1 MVGRCCWGRGLLP
14 LLVLAGGVFIG
25 AACFAQE
32 KAATE
37 KKAGDQTAPTEEV
50 REPEAKKEK
59 QESPSLL
66 SVLKEALEE
75 SIPKALR
82 PKLAEGDDEGYELYQ
97 QMIRAMRKA
106 DSLFYE
112 SRYTIKG
119 KGDFSHGCTYRAW
132 LKKPNYFRVEG
143 ETDSGKKGG
152 ILVGDGKRLWIY
164 WPEGRP
170 FVDEDSEADKKTRL
184 TSYMTKRAPLAAH
197 SIGHEVVYL
206 GIGMAMPVI
215 DPSTFHGYTDSLQA
229 YLDGVTKLP
238 AEKVGDEECD
248 HILVNIMKHQR
259 SWEIWVSKK
268 DHLPRKMKQIVR
280 VSYDLVMTEDW
291 SEIKLNGEISND
303 LFAWKPPD
311 DWTEWRMPSIESGLL
326 KPGTEAPDFELDSV
340 DGGKIKLSDLRGS
353 VVWIYVWRAG

>member
-1 MVGRCCWGRGLLP
+1 MIHCIHCAGEILAGLL
-14 LLVLAGGVFIG
+14 LACGVLVGGTR
-25 AACFAQE
+25 FAQA
-32 KAATE
+32 KPVD
-37 KKAGDQTAPTEEV
+37 GDQPAGQ
-50 REPEAKKEK
+50 EASAEGAGR
-59 QESPSLL
+59 SPSKQDDQEGPSIL
-66 SVLKEALEE
+66 SVIKEALEE
-75 SIPKALR
+75 AVTKAVQ
-82 PKLAEGDDEGYELYQ
+82 PKLAEGDDEGHELYR

-112 SRYTIKG
+112 SRYTIQG
-119 KGDFSHGCTYRAW
+119 KGDYSHGCTYRTW

-143 ETDSGKKGG
+143 ESDSGKKGG
-152 ILVGDGKRLWIY
+152 ILIGDGKRLWIY

-170 FVDEDSEADKKTRL
+170 FVDEDSETDKKTRF

-197 SIGHEVVYL
+197 SIGHEVAYL
-206 GIGMAMPVI
+206 GFGMAMPVI

-259 SWEIWVSKK
+259 SWEIWLSKA
-268 DHLPRKMKQIVR
+268 DHLPRKMKEIVR
-280 VSYDLVMTEDW
+280 VSYDLVITEDW
-291 SEIKLNGEISND
+291 TEVKLNDEIADD

-340 DGGKIKLSDLRGS
+340 DGGKIKLSDFRDS
-353 VVWIYVWRAG
+353 IVWLYVWRAG